1 MKEAD
6 ALTASRRRARAWAWA
21 GAPRWRH
28 LPRRLAAAGRVVLAV
43 APALA
48 LALAGGASLAAE
60 QRPYHGTGAV
70 RKGVIHRSVRVG
82 VIHRQARSPLPG
94 RQARGFAAARQVP
107 PPPPGFVVPG
117 GPPPPRP
124 LGPPLPPG
132 AAGMPIMGGRDYYR
146 VLRRDMVNLQLRQ
159 RGISQPEV
167 LAAMDQ
173 VPRHLFLPE
182 RMRPEAYAD
191 RALQVGPN
199 RTIYQPY
206 VVALM
211 TSLLDLK
218 HGDTVLEVG
227 TGTGYHAAVLSR
239 IARRVYSIEIDPVAA
254 SQAEKA
260 LSVMGYHNVEVWAGD
275 GYRGLP
281 ERAPFNA
288 ILLSAAAPRIPAP
301 LIEQLRVGG
310 KMVVPVGGGV
320 QDLLVI
326 TKTPQ
331 GIEKRTVAP
340 VRVSPMSGEVQDGH

>member
-1 MKEAD
+1 M
-6 ALTASRRRARAWAWA
+6 
-21 GAPRWRH
+21 
-28 LPRRLAAAGRVVLAV
+28 
-43 APALA
+43 
-48 LALAGGASLAAE
+48 
-60 QRPYHGTGAV
+60 
-70 RKGVIHRSVRVG
+70 
-82 VIHRQARSPLPG
+82 PG
-94 RQARGFAAARQVP
+94 
-107 PPPPGFVVPG
+107 
-117 GPPPPRP
+117 
-124 LGPPLPPG
+124 
-132 AAGMPIMGGRDYYR
+132 MGGRDYYR

-173 VPRHLFLPE
+173 VPRHMFLPE

-301 LIEQLRVGG
+301 LIDQLRVGG

-340 VRVSPMSGEVQDGH
+340 VRVSPMTGQVQDGH